1 MNQPVRN
8 PNTAC
13 QIFIG
18 CLHQSVVESDL
29 YQLTSQFGQVLY
41 IRILRHIYTK
51 EPMGL
56 AFVSFSEPAAAQKAR
71 VELNGVFFKGKHI
84 NVTLYYKPR
93 LSTANIFVNNLTP
106 EFMARDLEQVFKNFG
121 NIVSA
126 KISYDPSNKSNRY
139 GYVQFEKEEQAIAA
153 LNAQDQIFAAT
164 KVQVSK
170 FVPLKE
176 RTDPHNNPN
185 LYVRGFDLG
194 YTQDQ
199 LLKVFSQFGEVSS
212 SVIMRD
218 GDRRG
223 GDRGFAFVC
232 FQNPEMASVATSALH
247 NKALD
252 GVAWYVMPHLKREAR
267 RKKLE
272 AEFKEKREGWKKR
285 NMIIK
290 NLPQSMTEAMLHQ
303 LCDEYGEIESV
314 KIHMTENITY
324 QGDQKV
330 PQMVSN
336 GSAFVCYLTEDSARK
351 AFISLR
357 NKMIE
362 GKNIYVAMWKPR
374 EELVKNINTKK
385 YKMFNKQMMEY
396 GAFNPM
402 YMQQMKLGRGRAAVP
417 QVMPQM
423 MHPMMPQPVH
433 RPPQHEQPRAG
444 LGFDL
449 NVFQNASPENQKRML
464 GEQLYPVVLKNSND
478 KIAGKITGMLL
489 EIDHR
494 NLIILL
500 QNPSD
505 LRNKVK
511 EAIEVL
517 RRAWAS
523 KPELLEQLL
532 D

>member
-1 MNQPVRN
+1 
-8 PNTAC
+8 
-13 QIFIG
+13 
-18 CLHQSVVESDL
+18 
-29 YQLTSQFGQVLY
+29 
-41 IRILRHIYTK
+41 
-51 EPMGL
+51 MGL

-71 VELNGVFFKGKHI
+71 AELNGVFFKGKHI
-84 NVTLYYKPR
+84 NVTLYCKPR
-93 LSTANIFVNNLTP
+93 LSTANIFVNNLTA

-121 NIVSA
+121 GVISA

-153 LNAQDQIFAAT
+153 LNAKDQIFAAT

-176 RTDPHNNPN
+176 RTDPQSNPN
-185 LYVRGFDLG
+185 LYVRGFDMG

-212 SVIMRD
+212 YVIMRG
-218 GDRRG
+218 GDRKG

-232 FQNPEMASVATSALH
+232 FQSPEMAMRAVAELH
-247 NKALD
+247 SKSFD
-252 GVAWYVMPHLKREAR
+252 GVNWYVMPHLKREAR

-272 AEFKEKREGWKKR
+272 AEYKEKREGWKKR

-290 NLPQSMTEAMLHQ
+290 NLPQSMTEGMLHQ
-303 LCDEYGEIESV
+303 LCDEYGPIESL

-336 GSAFVCYLTEDSARK
+336 GSAFVCYSSEESARK

-362 GKNIYVAMWKPR
+362 GKNIFVAMWKPR

-402 YMQQMKLGRGRAAVP
+402 YMQQMKVGRGRASVP

-423 MHPMMPQPVH
+423 LHPMMPQPVH
-433 RPPQHEQPRAG
+433 RPPQHDQAQAK

-449 NVFQNASPENQKRML
+449 NTFYSATPDNQKRML
-464 GEQLYPVVLKNSND
+464 GEQLYPIVLRNSND

-489 EIDHR
+489 EIDHK
-494 NLIILL
+494 NLLILL
-500 QNPSD
+500 QNHSD
-505 LRNKVK
+505 LRNKVM

-517 RRAWAS
+517 RKAWAS
-523 KPELLEQLL
+523 NPGMLQLL
-532 D
+532 QE